1 MALRTTTLRTQP
13 QLRWWASLADRFASL
28 RSNARVTRSERREPR
43 EPIRPHAFKDDPSF
57 WLRSL

>member
-13 QLRWWASLADRFASL
+13 QLRWWAALASYFASL
-28 RSNARVTRSERREPR
+28 RSNARRVRSERREP
-43 EPIRPHAFKDDPSF
+43 IRSHAFKDDPNF

>member
-13 QLRWWASLADRFASL
+13 QLRWWDVLSDRFASL
-28 RSNARVTRSERREPR
+28 RSNVRVTRSERREPMR
-43 EPIRPHAFKDDPSF
+43 SHPFKDDPSF